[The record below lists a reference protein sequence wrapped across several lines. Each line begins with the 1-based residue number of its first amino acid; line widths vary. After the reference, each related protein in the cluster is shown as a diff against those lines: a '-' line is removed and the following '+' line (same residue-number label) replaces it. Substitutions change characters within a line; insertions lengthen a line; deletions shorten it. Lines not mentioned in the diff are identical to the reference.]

1 MIIPVPRQPSVFLD
15 RFASAWAMACA
26 VHCIALPLVLFAISP
41 LYLALYSFEAPYRRT
56 AMTLL
61 RLISLEPWFI
71 LASAII
77 SGTALAR
84 GLWRHRRPGPAVL
97 GVAGISLLVLAW
109 FKAELFEGWAHTIGV
124 LAGGSLLAM
133 AHVRNARLL
142 RRRHRHRR

>member
-1 MIIPVPRQPSVFLD
+1 MIIPAPRQPSVFLD

-56 AMTLL
+56 AMALL

-77 SGTALAR
+77 SGTALVR
-84 GLWRHRRPGPAVL
+84 GLWRHRNPVPAVL
-97 GVAGISLLVLAW
+97 GVTGITLLVLAW
-109 FKAELFEGWAHTIGV
+109 FEAEMFEGWAHTIGV
-124 LAGGSLLAM
+124 LAGGTLLAV

-142 RRRHRHRR
+142 RHRR